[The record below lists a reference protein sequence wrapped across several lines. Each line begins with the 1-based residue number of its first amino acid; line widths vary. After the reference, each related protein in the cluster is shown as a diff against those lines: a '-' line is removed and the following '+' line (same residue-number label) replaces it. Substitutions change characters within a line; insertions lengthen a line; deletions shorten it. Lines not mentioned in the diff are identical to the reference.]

1 MDNFNLK
8 KFLTENKMTRNSR
21 LLKEDTSIID
31 NLLASGDLT
40 APTGEGYGMQK
51 SHYILKNGS
60 DLLMF
65 KYNEDSSEPF
75 KVARVFGSS
84 LDKKLLNNLGFEEKF
99 SKVASKNLFE
109 PPNDGS
115 ESVNLTA
122 EDFKLLLANFK
133 QGFQAYSKSFSDFYK
148 DRRPD

>member
-51 SHYILKNGS
+51 SHYILKNGN

-75 KVARVFGSS
+75 KIARVVGSF

-99 SKVASKNLFE
+99 SSTASKNLFE
-109 PPNDGS
+109 PPLGS

-122 EDFKLLLANFK
+122 EDFELLLADFK
-133 QGFQAYSKSFSDFYK
+133 QGFQAYAKSFSDFYK